1 MFDLKRASSGSNE
14 LGAVVM
20 QEFLKITKRFLSN
33 RPICESI
40 CVFNDI
46 LREEQ
51 IERNAH
57 ISCLPFEV
65 VFQIMYMVEG
75 STINI
80 HRNIHKYLN
89 VIGKD
94 QISIMREHSQ
104 MLSKRWLKLKE
115 ACRSLIEI
123 NIDEFPIMILAQ
135 TDTPAPA
142 HTGTNLGRHIL
153 CILEENHQQ
162 VFRKQDKSLYEFK
175 ICEHAAAEL
184 DQDMNVS
191 AHKCALVVK
200 NRQNPFN
207 GVEEFVSVQIY
218 NNVRKIWW
226 VDYSDSFYS
235 RITTD

>member
-1 MFDLKRASSGSNE
+1 
-14 LGAVVM
+14 M
-20 QEFLKITKRFLSN
+20 QEFSKITTKFLSK
-33 RPICESI
+33 RSICESI
-40 CVFNDI
+40 CVFNDL

-51 IERNAH
+51 IKRNAH

-65 VFQIMYMVEG
+65 VFLIMYIVEG
-75 STINI
+75 SNI
-80 HRNIHKYLN
+80 SICRNIHKYLN
-89 VIGKD
+89 VVGKN

-104 MLSKRWLKLKE
+104 MLSTQWLKLKA

-142 HTGTNLGRHIL
+142 YTGTNLGRHIL
-153 CILEENHQQ
+153 CILEENHQE

-175 ICEHAAAEL
+175 ICEYVAALL
-184 DQDMNVS
+184 DQDMAVS
-191 AHKCALVVK
+191 AHKCVLVAK
-200 NRQNPFN
+200 QRQNPFN
-207 GVEEFVSVQIY
+207 GVEEFVSIQIY

>member
-1 MFDLKRASSGSNE
+1 
-14 LGAVVM
+14 M
-20 QEFLKITKRFLSN
+20 QEFSKITTKFLSK

-40 CVFNDI
+40 CVFNDL

-51 IERNAH
+51 IKRNAH

-65 VFQIMYMVEG
+65 VFLIMYMVEG

-89 VIGKD
+89 VVGKN

-104 MLSKRWLKLKE
+104 MLSTRWLKLKA
-115 ACRSLIEI
+115 ACRSLIEM
-123 NIDEFPIMILAQ
+123 NIDEFPIIILAQ

-142 HTGTNLGRHIL
+142 YTGTNLGRHIL

-162 VFRKQDKSLYEFK
+162 VFRNQDKSLYQFK
-175 ICEHAAAEL
+175 ICEHAEIF

-200 NRQNPFN
+200 NRQNPFS
-207 GVEEFVSVQIY
+207 GVEEFVSIQI
-218 NNVRKIWW
+218 NTDVRKIWW
-226 VDYSDSFYS
+226 VNWWDSFYS
-235 RITTD
+235 RITA